1 MTTYVLTS
9 LVDSENSAR
18 QLCSLIEKMHPAP
31 VGVGFFELDERNSTW
46 EVEAYFTDKPNKGS
60 TVLLEFLY
68 KTELQLS
75 ILKKVDWVTK
85 VQRNLTAI
93 AISDINIHGVHHRG
107 NLALN
112 KKNIEI
118 QAAMAFGT
126 GHHATTRSCIRL
138 YLYLLR
144 KKWEFK
150 NVADIGCGTGILSMV
165 AAKKNKSAIITAID
179 NDKIAVETTRANFS
193 INKLSKMSIVLKS
206 NGLKNNSIPTRGKFD
221 LIFANILYLPLKN
234 LVKSIRRNLRPGGV
248 VILSGL
254 SHKQSILIESVY
266 ANHSFRRVKVVKEGP
281 WTSLALRDLR
291 NAKDNS
297 FLKERRAQKS
307 FCPL

>member
-18 QLCSLIEKMHPAP
+18 QLCSLIEKMHPGP

-46 EVEAYFTDKPNKGS
+46 EVEAYFTVKPNKGS

-75 ILKKVDWVTK
+75 ILEKVDWVTK

-138 YLYLLR
+138 YLYLLQ

-150 NVADIGCGTGILSMV
+150 NIADIGCGTGILSMV
-165 AAKKNKSAIITAID
+165 AAKKNK
-179 NDKIAVETTRANFS
+179 
-193 INKLSKMSIVLKS
+193 LS
-206 NGLKNNSIPTRGKFD
+206 
-221 LIFANILYLPLKN
+221 LIHI
-234 LVKSIRRNLRPGGV
+234 
-248 VILSGL
+248 
-254 SHKQSILIESVY
+254 
-266 ANHSFRRVKVVKEGP
+266 
-281 WTSLALRDLR
+281 
-291 NAKDNS
+291 
-297 FLKERRAQKS
+297 
-307 FCPL
+307 